1 MGVSSK
7 KASRRPVRSV
17 SLPCRSH
24 PNTDRMEKLLNEVNT
39 WESTLSSSNPSAD
52 MICSGFSHLTA
63 LYECLEDLFNTNNL
77 SQTSSLFGNDS
88 EKKWTDEILD
98 VSVML
103 LDECSNTSDVTSQTK
118 QLLRDFGCDLR
129 RNGGYSSG
137 SIIAKYTEFRNKL
150 KKEIK
155 RSMSSLKQVE
165 NKIRSCP
172 ALMVDSENY
181 HQMWVVSVYR
191 EVTAFSIVVFRLLL
205 DFLGIPCLRTRPR
218 GRWTMVSRFL
228 SGGGK
233 VVPEDKADTNE
244 NEFHRLN
251 AALSSEKQEF
261 IQQAVPKNL
270 EALDAALERV
280 NSHQHSMS
288 RRLIRTRA
296 SILNMVS
303 SY

>member
-1 MGVSSK
+1 
-7 KASRRPVRSV
+7 
-17 SLPCRSH
+17 
-24 PNTDRMEKLLNEVNT
+24 MEKLLNEVNT

-63 LYECLEDLFNTNNL
+63 LYECLEDLFNSNL
-77 SQTSSLFGNDS
+77 SQTSSLFKNDS

-118 QLLRDFGCDLR
+118 QHLRDFGCDLR
-129 RNGGYSSG
+129 RNRGCSSE

-155 RSMSSLKQVE
+155 GAMGSLKQVE

-172 ALMVDSENY
+172 ALMVDSENYY

-205 DFLGIPCLRTRPR
+205 DFFAIPCLRTRRR
-218 GRWTMVSRFL
+218 GRWTVVSRFL

-233 VVPEDKADTNE
+233 VVPEDKADTNG

-251 AALSSEKQEF
+251 AALLRYCSSEKQEF
-261 IQQAVPKNL
+261 VQQAVPKNL
-270 EALDAALERV
+270 EALESALESI